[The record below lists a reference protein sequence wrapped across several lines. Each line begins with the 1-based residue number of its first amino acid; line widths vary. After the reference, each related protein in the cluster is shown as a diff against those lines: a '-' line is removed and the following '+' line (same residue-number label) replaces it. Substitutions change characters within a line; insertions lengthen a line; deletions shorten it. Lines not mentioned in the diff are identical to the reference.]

1 MSVGDTDVWFVSDV
15 TPVLRIALNI
25 CVKVHS
31 FFLLVVAVVTHNDFW
46 WCYGLAS
53 CPLEVQPGGKKI
65 TVLICSCDFN
75 RWHFSSAVLRS
86 RDVEWYFEITVSLNV
101 HAM

>member
-1 MSVGDTDVWFVSDV
+1 MEPPDSTTVRYAVFFWLLFSLLSVSVGDTDVWFVSDV

-53 CPLEVQPGGKKI
+53 CPLEVQPGGGKK
-65 TVLICSCDFN
+65 LQF
-75 RWHFSSAVLRS
+75 
-86 RDVEWYFEITVSLNV
+86 
-101 HAM
+101 